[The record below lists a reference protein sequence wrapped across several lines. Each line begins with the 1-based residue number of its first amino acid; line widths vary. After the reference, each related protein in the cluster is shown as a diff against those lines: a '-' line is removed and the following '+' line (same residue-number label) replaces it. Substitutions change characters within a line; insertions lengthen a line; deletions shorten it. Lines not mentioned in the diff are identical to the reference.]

1 MKLTVREAAKLL
13 SISESEIYRLVDS
26 GDIPCSMI
34 NHRPLFSR
42 AEVLEWATARRL
54 PVSVKLFEDGDGG
67 PEPVRLADA
76 IERGGVHD
84 GVRGSD
90 QPGVLR
96 AIVAH
101 LPVGDEQDRE
111 LLLDVLLSREAL
123 GSTAIG
129 EGIAIPH
136 VRSPL
141 VFAGSKGAVAVCYL
155 ESPVG
160 FDAPDHQPVHTLFA
174 LVSPTIRGHLQ
185 LLSRLSLA
193 LLDPGFKAA
202 VLRHAGREEIVAEAK
217 RVEDALPLDADKA
230 ANVKAP

>member
-1 MKLTVREAAKLL
+1 M
-13 SISESEIYRLVDS
+13 
-26 GDIPCSMI
+26 
-34 NHRPLFSR
+34 
-42 AEVLEWATARRL
+42 
-54 PVSVKLFEDGDGG
+54 
-67 PEPVRLADA
+67 
-76 IERGGVHD
+76 
-84 GVRGSD
+84 
-90 QPGVLR
+90 
-96 AIVAH
+96 VAH

-174 LVSPTIRGHLQ
+174 LVSSTIRGHLQ

-193 LLDPGFKAA
+193 LLEYIILSSQLPNTHELSLPRHKAILTALQARDPLGARQA
-202 VLRHAGREEIVAEAK
+202 TLVQLDETVDDINSVLASDGRVYLA
-217 RVEDALPLDADKA
+217 
-230 ANVKAP
+230 